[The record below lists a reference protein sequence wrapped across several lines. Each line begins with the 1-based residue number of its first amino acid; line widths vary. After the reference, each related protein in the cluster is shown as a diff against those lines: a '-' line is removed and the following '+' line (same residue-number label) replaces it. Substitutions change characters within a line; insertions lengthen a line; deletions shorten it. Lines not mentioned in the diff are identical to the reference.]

1 MSTIFF
7 WTGAWTTIPSLLDR
21 SLKASIS
28 FLVLLATKLVFSH
41 QYRLFLDNPTI
52 VDNDMKLK
60 FLSLLGE
67 WNQTIPKEFL
77 LQLKN
82 KLVPEVNEKI
92 HNELQHV
99 HFIDTIW

>member
-1 MSTIFF
+1 
-7 WTGAWTTIPSLLDR
+7 
-21 SLKASIS
+21 
-28 FLVLLATKLVFSH
+28 
-41 QYRLFLDNPTI
+41 
-52 VDNDMKLK
+52 MKLK

-92 HNELQHV
+92 HNELQQV

>member
-1 MSTIFF
+1 M
-7 WTGAWTTIPSLLDR
+7 
-21 SLKASIS
+21 SIS
-28 FLVLLATKLVFSH
+28 FSVLLATKLVFSH
-41 QYRLFLDNPTI
+41 QYRLFIDNPTI

-92 HNELQHV
+92 HNELQQV